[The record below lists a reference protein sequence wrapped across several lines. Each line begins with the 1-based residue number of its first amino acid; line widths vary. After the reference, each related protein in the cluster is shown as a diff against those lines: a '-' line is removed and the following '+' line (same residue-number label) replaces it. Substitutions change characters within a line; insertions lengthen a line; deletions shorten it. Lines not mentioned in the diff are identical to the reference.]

1 MARPLRFALVGAG
14 AMAQTWAQAFR
25 TAADVDL
32 VAVVDVRR
40 ELADLLAE
48 QAGCRSCES
57 VDELL
62 RAGGVDAAV
71 VCTPPASH
79 AEVGVALVEH
89 GVAVLCEK
97 PLAVDL
103 VGARKLLAAAAAED
117 VILTM
122 ASKFR
127 FVEDLVRAR
136 SLVASG
142 ILGEI
147 VQYRNTFA
155 SRVDMRSRWNADP
168 AVAGGGVVIDNG
180 THSVDIARYLL
191 GPVTEVL
198 AVESRR
204 VQDLPVEDT
213 ATLLLRTECGA
224 VGTVELS
231 WAVDKQRDDYVEVDG
246 TEGVLRVGWRT
257 SAFRRHASPTWVD
270 FGNGYDKVVAHA
282 RQLENF
288 AAAVRGVGELVVTP
302 EDALAS
308 VAVIEAAYRSM
319 ETARWV
325 AVASVD
331 PAA

>member
-1 MARPLRFALVGAG
+1 MGRPLRFGLVGAG

-25 TAADVDL
+25 VASGVEL
-32 VAVVDVRR
+32 VGVADVRR

-48 QAGCRSCES
+48 QCGCRSAGS
-57 VDELL
+57 VDELVDG
-62 RAGGVDAAV
+62 AGLDAAV

-79 AEVGVALVEH
+79 PEVGVSLVERR
-89 GVAVLCEK
+89 VAVLCEK

-103 VGARKLLAAAAAED
+103 VGARKLLSAAAAHD

-127 FVEDLVRAR
+127 FVEDVVRAR
-136 SLVASG
+136 SLIASG

-155 SRVDMRSRWNADP
+155 SRVDMRSRWNGDP
-168 AVAGGGVVIDNG
+168 AVSGGGVVIDNG

-204 VQDLPVEDT
+204 VQGLPVEDT
-213 ATLLLRTECGA
+213 ATILLRTEGGA

-246 TEGVLRVGWRT
+246 TEGVVRVGWK
-257 SAFRRHASPTWVD
+257 SSSFRRHASPTWID

-282 RQLENF
+282 RQLEGF
-288 AAAVRGVGELVVTP
+288 AAAVRGIGELLVTP
-302 EDALAS
+302 DDALAS
-308 VAVIEAAYRSM
+308 VAAVEAAYRSM
-319 ETARWV
+319 ETGRWV
-325 AVASVD
+325 PVDSVD

>member
-1 MARPLRFALVGAG
+1 MGRPLRFALVGAG
-14 AMAQTWAQAFR
+14 AIAQTWAQAFR
-25 TAADVDL
+25 AADGVDL

-40 ELADLLAE
+40 ELADLVAE
-48 QAGCRSCES
+48 QTGSRSCSS

-62 RAGGVDAAV
+62 AGNGVDAAV
-71 VCTPPASH
+71 VCTPPVSH
-79 AEVGVALVEH
+79 PEVGIALVEH

-103 VGARKLLAAAAAED
+103 LGARKLLAAAQARD
-117 VILTM
+117 VVLTM

-136 SLVASG
+136 SVVASG
-142 ILGEI
+142 ILGEV

-168 AVAGGGVVIDNG
+168 AVSGGGVVIDNG

-204 VQDLPVEDT
+204 VQGLPVEDT
-213 ATLLLRTECGA
+213 ATILLRTEGGA

-231 WAVDKQRDDYVEVDG
+231 WAIDKQRDDYVEVDG
-246 TEGVLRVGWRT
+246 TEGVLRVGWR
-257 SAFRRHASPTWVD
+257 SSSFRRHASPTWVE

-282 RQLENF
+282 RQLESF
-288 AAAVRGVGELVVTP
+288 AAAVRGVGDLLITP

-308 VAVIEAAYRSM
+308 VAVVEAAYRSM
-319 ETARWV
+319 ETGRWV
-325 AVASVD
+325 AVGSVD